1 MNARIDSTL
10 TLEEVGEHLAQWRR
24 GKGKGERIPEQ
35 LWSEALGL
43 LDSHGISRVSR
54 TLRLSYT
61 ELDKR
66 RAIIE
71 AGQHR
76 QGRGEETAFV
86 EIEQALVDQAPG
98 PNTVAMWM
106 ELERPDG
113 LRLRIRPTHSVD
125 LLALIDRFMGV

>member
-1 MNARIDSTL
+1 L